1 MPDRRGRSF
10 APLPPGVVRV
20 RLQGD
25 TFGADVLAQI
35 LRDHPSV
42 EVLTGPDR
50 YSGDRQYL
58 LVRVSTPEEILGRL
72 DTTEP
77 ATRNRTTEP

>member
-25 TFGADVLAQI
+25 TFGAGVLAQI

-50 YSGDRQYL
+50 YSEGRQYL
-58 LVRVSTPEEILGRL
+58 LVRVASPEEILGRV
-72 DTTEP
+72 E
-77 ATRNRTTEP
+77 AGGGEGR

>member
-1 MPDRRGRSF
+1 MTRQHREFSEA
-10 APLPPGVVRV
+10 APGAVRV

-35 LRDHPSV
+35 LRDHPAV

-58 LVRVSTPEEILGRL
+58 LVRVASPEEILGRL
-72 DTTEP
+72 GAGGGEG
-77 ATRNRTTEP
+77 R